1 MCDSLIL
8 CTFPMHAVYDRQM
21 MAQARSGIFSK
32 QWTTEELKEIGER
45 VMCQERLFN
54 ARNAREGLTREDDS
68 LPDRLLIEPKPDRPM
83 SGAVVPPEA
92 LKDDFYQA
100 MEYDLETGNP
110 TPALME
116 RLSIEPS
123 VSYT

>member
-1 MCDSLIL
+1 
-8 CTFPMHAVYDRQM
+8 MHAVYDRQM

-92 LKDDFYQA
+92 LKDDFYRA

-116 RLSIEPS
+116 RLSIEP
-123 VSYT
+123 